1 MTTRYRVEYAL
12 KTHRRDQLIEWIKGL
27 LAVPF
32 VLHSQPTVIF
42 HEEGVKLAAVATA
55 TQKRYAE
62 IMHDVELL
70 INDHI
75 HHENANLPG
84 KSKLKLLVPAIG
96 QFFTPLLLEDAFIY
110 QDQRR
115 HISRRRFVAPSFND
129 VRLTLNTAQLM
140 GLVRSSAI
148 SLLTF
153 DGDVT
158 LYEDGCCLVDDD
170 PVLPRLMRLLGQGKK
185 IGIVTA
191 AGYTE
196 PSHYYVRLKGLLDA
210 VRNDTSLTP
219 DQKSGLIVMGGE
231 SNFLFRYDQSADH
244 LLTYVPRSE
253 WLLDEM
259 HTWDDKDIEQLL
271 DVAEASLREC
281 VSNLSLPAMVLRK
294 ERAVGVYPTKGHKM
308 HREQLEETV
317 LVVQN
322 MVERSDV
329 GKKLPFCAFNG
340 GNDVF
345 IDIGDK
351 SWGVRACQR
360 YFGGIDRSMTLHVG
374 DQFLSAG
381 ANDFKARTACTT
393 AWIANPAETVQLL
406 DEIFELEGE
415 YLKQKK

>member
-12 KTHRRDQLIEWIKGL
+12 KIEWIKGL

>member
-1 MTTRYRVEYAL
+1 
-12 KTHRRDQLIEWIKGL
+12 
-27 LAVPF
+27 
-32 VLHSQPTVIF
+32 
-42 HEEGVKLAAVATA
+42 
-55 TQKRYAE
+55 
-62 IMHDVELL
+62 MHDVELL

-170 PVLPRLMRLLGQGKK
+170 PVLPRLMKLLGQGKK